1 MSNPVPHVVIVGGG
15 FAGLNAAKALCR
27 SEVRI
32 TVVDRANHHLFQ
44 PLLYQVASAALNPS
58 DIAAPIRSLLGMH
71 KNTRV
76 ILAEAIGCDVE
87 RKQLKLREGAL
98 SYDYLIVAAGATHSY
113 FGKEE
118 WAPVAPGLKTVED
131 ALDIRRRVLLA
142 YEAAEREAD
151 PEIRRAWMTFV
162 IIGGGPTGTELAG
175 ALSEI
180 ARHAL
185 TNDFRSIKPGNA
197 RVILVQKAD
206 RVLPSFPEELSAKAH
221 KQLEDILVEVKT
233 HSEVT
238 DVTAEGVTVNG
249 EFIAAKTVVW
259 AAGVAA
265 SPLGRELGAELD
277 RSGRVIVEPDLSI
290 PGHPEVFVIGD
301 MASLMQDGEP
311 VFGVA
316 SSAIQAG
323 IAAAQSIKDDLA
335 NRARTPFHYHRRGSM
350 ATIGRSAAVAEIGK
364 MRLSGFP
371 AWLAWGIVHMIS
383 TVGFRSRA
391 SVMLQWTWSYITYQ
405 RGVRLITG
413 NVLDYTSPRIPL
425 LLQTADRSPD
435 IDGNDPIKPP
445 ASESTPD
452 ASLT

>member
-1 MSNPVPHVVIVGGG
+1 MSEKIPHVVIVGGG
-15 FAGLNAAKALCR
+15 FAGLNAAKSLCR
-27 SEVRI
+27 ENVRI
-32 TVVDRANHHLFQ
+32 TVVDRSNHHLFQ

-76 ILAEAIGCDVE
+76 ILAEAVGCNLE
-87 RKQLKLREGAL
+87 QKTLQLREGAL
-98 SYDYLIVAAGATHSY
+98 SYDYLIAAAGATHSY

-118 WAPVAPGLKTVED
+118 WSKDAPGLKTVED

-151 PEIRRAWMTFV
+151 PAIRNAWMTFV

-185 TNDFRSIKPGNA
+185 TNDFRSIKPSNA
-197 RVILVQKAD
+197 KVILLQKGD
-206 RVLPSFPEELSAKAH
+206 RILPTFPEELSKSAH
-221 KQLEDILVEVKT
+221 KQLEDILVDVQT
-233 HSEVT
+233 DAEVT
-238 DVTAEGVTVNG
+238 DVTNEGVTVNG
-249 EFIAAKTVVW
+249 VFIPARTVIW
-259 AAGVAA
+259 AAGVMA
-265 SPLGRELGAELD
+265 SPLGGMLGVDVD
-277 RSGRVIVEPDLSI
+277 RSGRVIVEPDLSL
-290 PGHPEVFVIGD
+290 PGHPEVFAIGD
-301 MASLMQDGEP
+301 MASLLQDGQP

-323 IAAAQSIKDDLA
+323 VAVGKSIKDDLA
-335 NRARTPFHYHRRGSM
+335 GRKRTPFRYHHKGSM

-364 MRLSGFP
+364 LRLSGFP

-383 TVGFRSRA
+383 TVGFRNRA

-413 NVLDYTSPRIPL
+413 NVLEYMSPRVPL
-425 LLQTADRSPD
+425 LLKTKDRSPD
-435 IDGNDPIKPP
+435 IDGRDSQEELKATVGTGP
-445 ASESTPD
+445 E
-452 ASLT
+452 